1 MKVSDFKLEKVRK
14 EFVVEINGELEKVT
28 VYNILNEE
36 REEIRLQLEDIIEG
50 KTEHTLDAEDI
61 EDIYNIL
68 FPVCT
73 NIEVDENII
82 GALNN
87 PNKDMILVLNEVR
100 EILDEIYLE
109 VLLNQSQQL
118 TELEKGLI
126 LKRNLLKG
134 EKIELLTK
142 DCEKLKKEI
151 EEIKKVG
158 EKMEEIMNEVLMQE
172 TGYDKR
178 IPNMYERS
186 GDFKNIVTSEQV
198 SHMEIDGVFQDNGG
212 WVDKHG
218 VHYFPLNRW
227 EEGTVWAPGYRDDNP
242 VYYPA
247 TNVVDNSKTA
257 IDVMIPTELKERL
270 LARGL
275 RVV

>member
-1 MKVSDFKLEKVRK
+1 MKVSDFKLEKIRK

-50 KTEHTLDAEDI
+50 KTEHTLDTEDI

-142 DCEKLKKEI
+142 DCKKLEKEI
-151 EEIKKVG
+151 EEIKKEG
-158 EKMEEIMNEVLMQE
+158 EQ
-172 TGYDKR
+172 
-178 IPNMYERS
+178 
-186 GDFKNIVTSEQV
+186 
-198 SHMEIDGVFQDNGG
+198 DG
-212 WVDKHG
+212 
-218 VHYFPLNRW
+218 
-227 EEGTVWAPGYRDDNP
+227 
-242 VYYPA
+242 
-247 TNVVDNSKTA
+247 
-257 IDVMIPTELKERL
+257 I
-270 LARGL
+270 
-275 RVV
+275 

>member
-109 VLLNQSQQL
+109 VLLNQFQQL

-151 EEIKKVG
+151 EEIKKEG
-158 EKMEEIMNEVLMQE
+158 EQ
-172 TGYDKR
+172 
-178 IPNMYERS
+178 
-186 GDFKNIVTSEQV
+186 
-198 SHMEIDGVFQDNGG
+198 DG
-212 WVDKHG
+212 
-218 VHYFPLNRW
+218 
-227 EEGTVWAPGYRDDNP
+227 
-242 VYYPA
+242 
-247 TNVVDNSKTA
+247 
-257 IDVMIPTELKERL
+257 I
-270 LARGL
+270 
-275 RVV
+275 

>member
-50 KTEHTLDAEDI
+50 KTEHTLDEEDI

-82 GALNN
+82 GVLNN
-87 PNKDMILVLNEVR
+87 PNKDMVLVLNEVR

-142 DCEKLKKEI
+142 DCKKLEKEI
-151 EEIKKVG
+151 EEIKKEG
-158 EKMEEIMNEVLMQE
+158 EQ
-172 TGYDKR
+172 
-178 IPNMYERS
+178 
-186 GDFKNIVTSEQV
+186 
-198 SHMEIDGVFQDNGG
+198 DG
-212 WVDKHG
+212 
-218 VHYFPLNRW
+218 
-227 EEGTVWAPGYRDDNP
+227 
-242 VYYPA
+242 
-247 TNVVDNSKTA
+247 
-257 IDVMIPTELKERL
+257 I
-270 LARGL
+270 
-275 RVV
+275 

>member
-50 KTEHTLDAEDI
+50 KTLDAEDI
-61 EDIYNIL
+61 EDIYNVL

-151 EEIKKVG
+151 EEIKKEG
-158 EKMEEIMNEVLMQE
+158 EQ
-172 TGYDKR
+172 
-178 IPNMYERS
+178 
-186 GDFKNIVTSEQV
+186 
-198 SHMEIDGVFQDNGG
+198 DG
-212 WVDKHG
+212 
-218 VHYFPLNRW
+218 
-227 EEGTVWAPGYRDDNP
+227 
-242 VYYPA
+242 
-247 TNVVDNSKTA
+247 
-257 IDVMIPTELKERL
+257 I
-270 LARGL
+270 
-275 RVV
+275 

>member
-36 REEIRLQLEDIIEG
+36 REEIRLQLEDIIDG
-50 KTEHTLDAEDI
+50 KTEQTLDAEDI

-73 NIEVDENII
+73 NIEVNENII
-82 GALNN
+82 GVLNN

-134 EKIELLTK
+134 EKIELLAN
-142 DCEKLKKEI
+142 DCKKLEKEVEELKKE
-151 EEIKKVG
+151 G
-158 EKMEEIMNEVLMQE
+158 EKN
-172 TGYDKR
+172 
-178 IPNMYERS
+178 
-186 GDFKNIVTSEQV
+186 
-198 SHMEIDGVFQDNGG
+198 GVQ
-212 WVDKHG
+212 
-218 VHYFPLNRW
+218 
-227 EEGTVWAPGYRDDNP
+227 
-242 VYYPA
+242 
-247 TNVVDNSKTA
+247 
-257 IDVMIPTELKERL
+257 
-270 LARGL
+270 
-275 RVV
+275 

>member
-36 REEIRLQLEDIIEG
+36 REEIRLQLEDIIDG
-50 KTEHTLDAEDI
+50 KTEHTLEVEDI
-61 EDIYNIL
+61 EDIYNVL

-82 GALNN
+82 GVLNN

-118 TELEKGLI
+118 SELEKGLV

-134 EKIELLTK
+134 EKVELLAK
-142 DCEKLKKEI
+142 DCKNLEKEI
-151 EEIKKVG
+151 EEIKKEG
-158 EKMEEIMNEVLMQE
+158 EQ
-172 TGYDKR
+172 
-178 IPNMYERS
+178 
-186 GDFKNIVTSEQV
+186 
-198 SHMEIDGVFQDNGG
+198 NG
-212 WVDKHG
+212 
-218 VHYFPLNRW
+218 
-227 EEGTVWAPGYRDDNP
+227 
-242 VYYPA
+242 
-247 TNVVDNSKTA
+247 
-257 IDVMIPTELKERL
+257 I
-270 LARGL
+270 
-275 RVV
+275 

>member
-1 MKVSDFKLEKVRK
+1 MKVSDFKLEKIRK

-36 REEIRLQLEDIIEG
+36 REEIRLQLEDIIDG
-50 KTEHTLDAEDI
+50 KTEHTLDVEDI

-82 GALNN
+82 GVLNN
-87 PNKDMILVLNEVR
+87 PNKDMVLVLNEVR

-142 DCEKLKKEI
+142 DCKKLEKEI
-151 EEIKKVG
+151 EEIKKEG
-158 EKMEEIMNEVLMQE
+158 EQ
-172 TGYDKR
+172 
-178 IPNMYERS
+178 
-186 GDFKNIVTSEQV
+186 
-198 SHMEIDGVFQDNGG
+198 DG
-212 WVDKHG
+212 
-218 VHYFPLNRW
+218 
-227 EEGTVWAPGYRDDNP
+227 
-242 VYYPA
+242 
-247 TNVVDNSKTA
+247 
-257 IDVMIPTELKERL
+257 I
-270 LARGL
+270 
-275 RVV
+275 

>member
-50 KTEHTLDAEDI
+50 KTEPTLDAEDI

-82 GALNN
+82 GVLNN
-87 PNKDMILVLNEVR
+87 PNKDMVLVLNEVR

-142 DCEKLKKEI
+142 DCKKLEKEI
-151 EEIKKVG
+151 EEIK
-158 EKMEEIMNEVLMQE
+158 
-172 TGYDKR
+172 
-178 IPNMYERS
+178 
-186 GDFKNIVTSEQV
+186 
-198 SHMEIDGVFQDNGG
+198 
-212 WVDKHG
+212 
-218 VHYFPLNRW
+218 
-227 EEGTVWAPGYRDDNP
+227 EEGEQDG
-242 VYYPA
+242 
-247 TNVVDNSKTA
+247 
-257 IDVMIPTELKERL
+257 I
-270 LARGL
+270 
-275 RVV
+275 

>member
-50 KTEHTLDAEDI
+50 KTEHTLDVEDI

-151 EEIKKVG
+151 EEIKKEG
-158 EKMEEIMNEVLMQE
+158 E
-172 TGYDKR
+172 
-178 IPNMYERS
+178 
-186 GDFKNIVTSEQV
+186 
-198 SHMEIDGVFQDNGG
+198 QD
-212 WVDKHG
+212 D
-218 VHYFPLNRW
+218 
-227 EEGTVWAPGYRDDNP
+227 
-242 VYYPA
+242 
-247 TNVVDNSKTA
+247 
-257 IDVMIPTELKERL
+257 I
-270 LARGL
+270 
-275 RVV
+275 

>member
-1 MKVSDFKLEKVRK
+1 MVFDNLDQ
-14 EFVVEINGELEKVT
+14 VVAHIERIVADEL
-28 VYNILNEE
+28 
-36 REEIRLQLEDIIEG
+36 D
-50 KTEHTLDAEDI
+50 
-61 EDIYNIL
+61 
-68 FPVCT
+68 
-73 NIEVDENII
+73 
-82 GALNN
+82 
-87 PNKDMILVLNEVR
+87 
-100 EILDEIYLE
+100 
-109 VLLNQSQQL
+109 S
-118 TELEKGLI
+118 
-126 LKRNLLKG
+126 
-134 EKIELLTK
+134 
-142 DCEKLKKEI
+142 
-151 EEIKKVG
+151 VG

-178 IPNMYERS
+178 VPNMYERS

-218 VHYFPLNRW
+218 AHYFPLNRW

>member
-50 KTEHTLDAEDI
+50 KTEHTLDEEDI

-82 GALNN
+82 GVLNN
-87 PNKDMILVLNEVR
+87 PNKDMVLVLNEVR

-142 DCEKLKKEI
+142 DCKKLEKEI
-151 EEIKKVG
+151 EEIK
-158 EKMEEIMNEVLMQE
+158 
-172 TGYDKR
+172 
-178 IPNMYERS
+178 
-186 GDFKNIVTSEQV
+186 
-198 SHMEIDGVFQDNGG
+198 
-212 WVDKHG
+212 
-218 VHYFPLNRW
+218 
-227 EEGTVWAPGYRDDNP
+227 EEGEQDG
-242 VYYPA
+242 
-247 TNVVDNSKTA
+247 
-257 IDVMIPTELKERL
+257 I
-270 LARGL
+270 
-275 RVV
+275 

>member
-36 REEIRLQLEDIIEG
+36 REEIRLQLEDIIDG
-50 KTEHTLDAEDI
+50 KTEHTLEVEDI
-61 EDIYNIL
+61 EDIYNVL

-82 GALNN
+82 GVLNN

-118 TELEKGLI
+118 SELEKGLV

-134 EKIELLTK
+134 EKVELLAK
-142 DCEKLKKEI
+142 DCKNLEEEI
-151 EEIKKVG
+151 EEIKKEG
-158 EKMEEIMNEVLMQE
+158 EQ
-172 TGYDKR
+172 
-178 IPNMYERS
+178 
-186 GDFKNIVTSEQV
+186 
-198 SHMEIDGVFQDNGG
+198 NG
-212 WVDKHG
+212 
-218 VHYFPLNRW
+218 
-227 EEGTVWAPGYRDDNP
+227 
-242 VYYPA
+242 
-247 TNVVDNSKTA
+247 
-257 IDVMIPTELKERL
+257 I
-270 LARGL
+270 
-275 RVV
+275 

>member
-61 EDIYNIL
+61 EDIYNVL

-109 VLLNQSQQL
+109 VLLNQSHQL
-118 TELEKGLI
+118 T
-126 LKRNLLKG
+126 
-134 EKIELLTK
+134 
-142 DCEKLKKEI
+142 
-151 EEIKKVG
+151 
-158 EKMEEIMNEVLMQE
+158 
-172 TGYDKR
+172 
-178 IPNMYERS
+178 
-186 GDFKNIVTSEQV
+186 
-198 SHMEIDGVFQDNGG
+198 
-212 WVDKHG
+212 
-218 VHYFPLNRW
+218 
-227 EEGTVWAPGYRDDNP
+227 
-242 VYYPA
+242 
-247 TNVVDNSKTA
+247 
-257 IDVMIPTELKERL
+257 
-270 LARGL
+270 
-275 RVV
+275 

>member
-50 KTEHTLDAEDI
+50 KTEHTLDVEDI

-151 EEIKKVG
+151 EEIKKEG
-158 EKMEEIMNEVLMQE
+158 EQ
-172 TGYDKR
+172 
-178 IPNMYERS
+178 
-186 GDFKNIVTSEQV
+186 
-198 SHMEIDGVFQDNGG
+198 DG
-212 WVDKHG
+212 
-218 VHYFPLNRW
+218 
-227 EEGTVWAPGYRDDNP
+227 
-242 VYYPA
+242 
-247 TNVVDNSKTA
+247 
-257 IDVMIPTELKERL
+257 I
-270 LARGL
+270 
-275 RVV
+275 

>member
-50 KTEHTLDAEDI
+50 KTEYTLDAEDI

-151 EEIKKVG
+151 EEIKKEG
-158 EKMEEIMNEVLMQE
+158 EQ
-172 TGYDKR
+172 
-178 IPNMYERS
+178 
-186 GDFKNIVTSEQV
+186 
-198 SHMEIDGVFQDNGG
+198 DG
-212 WVDKHG
+212 
-218 VHYFPLNRW
+218 
-227 EEGTVWAPGYRDDNP
+227 
-242 VYYPA
+242 
-247 TNVVDNSKTA
+247 
-257 IDVMIPTELKERL
+257 I
-270 LARGL
+270 
-275 RVV
+275 

>member
-50 KTEHTLDAEDI
+50 KTEHTLDVEDI

-151 EEIKKVG
+151 EEIKKEG
-158 EKMEEIMNEVLMQE
+158 K
-172 TGYDKR
+172 
-178 IPNMYERS
+178 
-186 GDFKNIVTSEQV
+186 
-198 SHMEIDGVFQDNGG
+198 QD
-212 WVDKHG
+212 D
-218 VHYFPLNRW
+218 
-227 EEGTVWAPGYRDDNP
+227 
-242 VYYPA
+242 
-247 TNVVDNSKTA
+247 
-257 IDVMIPTELKERL
+257 I
-270 LARGL
+270 
-275 RVV
+275 